1 MVSRF
6 IFVWFFRLVLTLPVL
21 LVTLLPAPVR
31 KSGYLQLVL
40 VVWLIS
46 WALIPRWLGARAA
59 ERWKEGDMFLGSI
72 LGALSEGR
80 AMLTFVPVV
89 GSYLAPRPKAEPP
102 AGPPTTPSE

>member
-1 MVSRF
+1 VVSRF
-6 IFVWFFRLVLTLPVL
+6 IFVWFFRLVLTLPVA
-21 LVTLLPAPVR
+21 LVTLLPEPVS

-40 VVWLIS
+40 LVWLIS

-80 AMLTFVPVV
+80 AMLVFVPIV
-89 GSYLAPRPKAEPP
+89 GSYLAPPPKAEPP
-102 AGPPTTPSE
+102 ADSPSSPTE